1 MNRYKVVQKKHVE
14 YTRELEISAKD
25 IIDAESKIPKHNKG
39 WKQSF
44 EDYSVSS
51 INIIKEKEE

>member
-1 MNRYKVVQKKHVE
+1 MNTYRVVQRKHIE
-14 YTRELEISAKD
+14 YTRELEISAED
-25 IIDAESKIPKHNKG
+25 IIDAENKIPKHNKG

-44 EDYSVSS
+44 EDYSIAS